1 MRKGNLSRP
10 LIGQVCQ
17 KRCYPSG
24 SKIAVLSTHPLTVE
38 CEIAFTIDRDIQPSI
53 DRQFEP
59 EDIRNTCVTFE
70 IVRSRFIDRKA
81 VGWPSFVADNVGF
94 EALVVSEP
102 ICKGLDL
109 AVLKELRNSV
119 VVSLNGSI
127 VSKSCEGDS
136 MTDPFNSLVALYQ
149 HAAEYNITLK
159 SGDIVSTGAMCVP
172 FDIEGTGDKIVADF
186 LNTRLEFR
194 L

>member
-1 MRKGNLSRP
+1 
-10 LIGQVCQ
+10 
-17 KRCYPSG
+17 
-24 SKIAVLSTHPLTVE
+24 
-38 CEIAFTIDRDIQPSI
+38 
-53 DRQFEP
+53 
-59 EDIRNTCVTFE
+59 
-70 IVRSRFIDRKA
+70 
-81 VGWPSFVADNVGF
+81 
-94 EALVVSEP
+94 LVVSEP

-136 MTDPFNSLVALYQ
+136 ITDPLNSLVALYQ

-172 FDIEGTGDKIVADF
+172 FNIEGSGHKVVADF
-186 LNTRLEFR
+186 LNMQLGFI